1 MLDFLIRAAHAQA
14 KTTPAAAA
22 QQDPYL
28 SILIW
33 IVPIAIL
40 YFLILRPQMK
50 RNKEQKNLWEKL
62 SKGDEVVTSGG
73 LTGRVVEVG
82 ESYMSLELTEGVV
95 IKIQKQA
102 VVGLLPKGSLKSL

>member
-1 MLDFLIRAAHAQA
+1 MLDFFIRAAHAQA
-14 KTTPAAAA
+14 TSTPAAAA

-73 LTGRVVEVG
+73 LTGRVGDVG
-82 ESYMSLELTEGVV
+82 ESYMSLEIADGVV